1 MPYKSIEINPTKYS
15 SRHTAQQSQF
25 YRGFSTVDNSK
36 ADSRLYDFE
45 LVKQDLLNQFN
56 VRKNERV
63 MNPNF
68 GTIIWDTLY
77 EPLTEPTKEEIVNDV
92 RRIVSSDPRANVLD
106 VKIVEQD
113 YGLLIEITMLY
124 NDTDQSEVLK
134 LNFDK
139 ATGIVTV

>member
-1 MPYKSIEINPTKYS
+1 
-15 SRHTAQQSQF
+15 
-25 YRGFSTVDNSK
+25 
-36 ADSRLYDFE
+36 
-45 LVKQDLLNQFN
+45 
-56 VRKNERV
+56 
-63 MNPNF
+63 
-68 GTIIWDTLY
+68 LY